1 VSLVIDVKVVPSSGR
16 QKCILDKSGQLKC
29 YLKSQP
35 EKGKAN
41 EELISLFA
49 KALGV
54 PKDFIAIMFGLT
66 SPKKR
71 LKINKEITI
80 DALLLA
86 LGIETQLSID

>member
-1 VSLVIDVKVVPSSGR
+1 MSLVIDVKVIPSSGR
-16 QKCILDKSGQLKC
+16 QKCILDRSGQLKC

-41 EELISLFA
+41 DELVALLS
-49 KALGV
+49 KALSI
-54 PKDFIAIMFGLT
+54 PKDSVVIMFGMT

-71 LKINKEITI
+71 LKINKEMTI

-86 LGIETQLSID
+86 LGIETQLSI